1 MKQRLVDQHRRLVD
15 GQHRARRALQ
25 LQPEEMAELTSPT
38 QMGPG
43 ALVQNA
49 YSTLSTKA
57 MYDGLVRDQ
66 PNTRQFILSRSGFA
80 GVQRHAATVWS
91 GDVGGTWD
99 NFFKRISAGVQT
111 GFSACP
117 TGPTTSAA
125 TRRKAASR
133 TTRSRACRRTAW
145 RRASAP
151 PRT

>member
-1 MKQRLVDQHRRLVD
+1 
-15 GQHRARRALQ
+15 
-25 LQPEEMAELTSPT
+25 
-38 QMGPG
+38 
-43 ALVQNA
+43 
-49 YSTLSTKA
+49 

-80 GVQRHAATVWS
+80 GVQRHAAAVWS

-99 NFFKRISAGVQT
+99 NFFKQISAGVQT
-111 GFSACP
+111 GFSGVP
-117 TGPTTSAA
+117 NWTHDIGGYT
-125 TRRKAASR
+125 RKAASR